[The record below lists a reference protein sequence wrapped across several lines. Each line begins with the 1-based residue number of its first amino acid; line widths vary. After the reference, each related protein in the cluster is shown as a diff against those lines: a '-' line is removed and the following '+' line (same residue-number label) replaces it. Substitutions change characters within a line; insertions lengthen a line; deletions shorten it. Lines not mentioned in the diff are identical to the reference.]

1 MISTVDFSSPRW
13 TQCGST
19 VLPAPQ
25 MQLRIVNGP
34 GNHIRRA
41 IALSPLSNY
50 RKSLLGKKCSED
62 VATQFRR
69 AQMASTSASKP
80 TDADLVRSAVEKV
93 LAGRPTYN
101 LVDIGINLADSSYD
115 KV

>member
-1 MISTVDFSSPRW
+1 
-13 TQCGST
+13 
-19 VLPAPQ
+19 
-25 MQLRIVNGP
+25 
-34 GNHIRRA
+34 
-41 IALSPLSNY
+41 
-50 RKSLLGKKCSED
+50 
-62 VATQFRR
+62 
-69 AQMASTSASKP
+69 MASTSASKP